1 MSLLVQPVSPRSV
14 GALLAAASG
23 ASVAVL
29 GGLVVAG
36 WLTVALALIQVLP
49 GFPPMQYNTALGFM
63 ISGAA
68 LLAAALDLRRPTAML
83 GGLAAIIGLATLF
96 EYVFQSDLG
105 IDELLVETYLFTGV
119 PNPGRMAPNSAL
131 ALSLVGLALV
141 ALARKHES
149 RSWYFWPALLGS
161 IVIALGTAALVGYA
175 AGIPGAYSLGR
186 FMPMS
191 VHAALAFSLLGGGVV
206 GLAWNA
212 AKGDAEDPLPWL
224 PELATVAVLT
234 VTLCMW
240 HGLGTALEG
249 NNAPPPVLVPHRAP
263 PAETT
268 LPKLTLAAGLLS
280 ALLLGW
286 SVRAG
291 QTARRHARSL
301 AATNQALSEE
311 IQTRTRMESA
321 VHQLAAIVESSD
333 DAILATTLDGRIMT
347 WNPGAERLYGYTR
360 SEVVGKHVSLLHV
373 RKHQGAELFQRIG
386 AGARVSRLEVVNLT
400 KDGRRIDVSLTV
412 SPILD
417 PAGRIISASTIARD
431 ITERKLLDR
440 MKDDFVGTVSHELRT
455 PLTAIKG
462 FIELVADGDAGPVS
476 ETQREFLQVA
486 ARNSDKLGV
495 LINDLIDM
503 NLIESQRLEV
513 RLQPLDLRTVLSDVA
528 ATFRTMAQ
536 TKGLTFR
543 ENVAD
548 LPQVMGDSARLV
560 QVFSNLMSNA
570 IKYTPRGEVGIEARA
585 SGSGV
590 EVTIHDTGI
599 GLSREEHAQLF
610 TRFFRGQSS
619 VVAEAGGTGLGLVIA
634 KAIVEH
640 HNGVIDV
647 ESRPGEGS
655 RFRVTIPGG
664 SGNPAEP
671 VAA

>member
-1 MSLLVQPVSPRSV
+1 MSLLVQPVPPRSV

-36 WLTVALALIQVLP
+36 WLTVALALIQVMP

-68 LLAAALDLRRPTAML
+68 LLAAALDLRRPTALL
-83 GGLAAIIGLATLF
+83 GGLAAVIGLATLSQ
-96 EYVFQSDLG
+96 YVFHSDLG

-119 PNPGRMAPNSAL
+119 SNPGRMAPNSAL
-131 ALSLVGLALV
+131 ALSLVGLALMG
-141 ALARKHES
+141 LARRHES
-149 RSWYFWPALLGS
+149 RRWYFWPALLGS

-175 AGIPGAYSLGR
+175 AGIPGAYSWAQ

-191 VHAALAFSLLGGGVV
+191 VHGALAFPLLGGGVV

-212 AKGDAEDPLPWL
+212 AQADAEDPLPWL

-240 HGLGTALEG
+240 YGLGSARQG
-249 NNAPPPVLVPHRAP
+249 NTAPPPVLVPQRPA

-321 VHQLAAIVESSD
+321 AHQLAAIVESSD

-347 WNPGAERLYGYTR
+347 WNPGAERLYGYAR

-373 RKHQGAELFQRIG
+373 RKHRDAELFRRIG
-386 AGARVSRLEVVNLT
+386 TGARVSRLEVVNLT

-476 ETQREFLQVA
+476 DTQREFLRVA
-486 ARNSDKLGV
+486 ARNSDRLGV

-503 NLIESQRLEV
+503 NLIESERLEV
-513 RLQPLDLRTVLSDVA
+513 RLEPLDLRTVLSDVA

-543 ENVAD
+543 EDVGD
-548 LPQVMGDSARLV
+548 LPKVMGDSARLV
-560 QVFSNLMSNA
+560 QVFSNLVSNA
-570 IKYTPRGEVGIEARA
+570 IKYTPRGEVGIAA
-585 SGSGV
+585 KAGGSGV
-590 EVTIHDTGI
+590 EVTIHDSGI
-599 GLSREEHAQLF
+599 GLTREEHAQLF

-634 KAIVEH
+634 KAIVER
-640 HNGVIDV
+640 HNGAIDV

-664 SGNPAEP
+664 SASPVEP
-671 VAA
+671 VSG